1 MLDYVSYCARVF
13 RLNGNSIGVNAF
25 RNVKSTAIVTC
36 IDDQDIEYL
45 GKKGEG
51 SFAEVMACQN
61 LIDGQLYAC
70 KTLKRHFVSVDQA
83 LGLTEVRA
91 LRRLRPHVN
100 IVQLHD
106 IIFDKKSG
114 RLALIFELMDLNM
127 YELLKARKKPLPE
140 FRVKS
145 YIYQLIRSL
154 DHIHRHGIFHR
165 DVKPE
170 NLLIR
175 DNLLKL
181 ADFGSCR
188 GINTKRPYTEYI
200 STRWYRPPECLLTSG
215 HYTYK
220 MDMWAAGCVFFEALT
235 NLPLFP
241 GSSELDQLSKIHN
254 VLGTP
259 KSSIA
264 AKLRRHIIF
273 LYLLDQ
279 LSKIHNVLGTPK
291 SSIAA
296 KLRRHIIFLY
306 LLDQLSKIHNVL
318 GTPKSSIAAKLR
330 RHKRLT
336 GVDFNFQ
343 PYTGIGIAIL
353 APGASPEALELLISL
368 VSYDEDERPSARQAL
383 KNPYFLDLRLAE
395 KYQHSGRHSSRNT
408 GKRTSSASKQ
418 SSPLSP
424 RSGPVSRVD
433 DASNPTR
440 EKERNTVLNIYYC
453 YQLWKSTA
461 TDYAKKSGAA
471 EAWE

>member
-1 MLDYVSYCARVF
+1 
-13 RLNGNSIGVNAF
+13 
-25 RNVKSTAIVTC
+25 
-36 IDDQDIEYL
+36 
-45 GKKGEG
+45 
-51 SFAEVMACQN
+51 
-61 LIDGQLYAC
+61 
-70 KTLKRHFVSVDQA
+70 
-83 LGLTEVRA
+83 
-91 LRRLRPHVN
+91 
-100 IVQLHD
+100 
-106 IIFDKKSG
+106 
-114 RLALIFELMDLNM
+114 M

-145 YIYQLIRSL
+145 YIYQLLRSL

-215 HYTYK
+215 YYSYK

-241 GSSELDQLSKIHN
+241 GSSEI
-254 VLGTP
+254 
-259 KSSIA
+259 
-264 AKLRRHIIF
+264 
-273 LYLLDQ
+273 
-279 LSKIHNVLGTPK
+279 
-291 SSIAA
+291 
-296 KLRRHIIFLY
+296 
-306 LLDQLSKIHNVL
+306 DQLSKIHNVL

-343 PYTGIGIAIL
+343 PYQGIGIAIL
-353 APGASPEALELLISL
+353 APGASSEALELLVSL
-368 VSYDEDERPSARQAL
+368 CSYDEDERPSARQAL
-383 KNPYFLDLRLAE
+383 KNAYFLDLRLAE
-395 KYQHSGRHSSRNT
+395 KYQHSGRRSSRNT

-433 DASNPTR
+433 DDVSIPTTR
-440 EKERNTVLNIYYC
+440 EQRCGVIAEFIISNI
-453 YQLWKSTA
+453 
-461 TDYAKKSGAA
+461 
-471 EAWE
+471 

>member
-1 MLDYVSYCARVF
+1 MGNFLRLVQSLCLVTTFASRAVVDRRVGSKI
-13 RLNGNSIGVNAF
+13 LV
-25 RNVKSTAIVTC
+25 
-36 IDDQDIEYL
+36 IDSLVQ
-45 GKKGEG
+45 KGEG
-51 SFAEVMACQN
+51 SFCESDGHCQN
-61 LIDGQLYAC
+61 LTDGQLYAC
-70 KTLKRHFVSVDQA
+70 KTLKRHFVSVEQA

-100 IVQLHD
+100 VVQLHD

-145 YIYQLIRSL
+145 YMYQLLRSL

-215 HYTYK
+215 YYSHK

-241 GSSELDQLSKIHN
+241 GSSEIDQLSKIHN

-259 KSSIA
+259 KSSI
-264 AKLRRHIIF
+264 I
-273 LYLLDQ
+273 
-279 LSKIHNVLGTPK
+279 
-291 SSIAA
+291 
-296 KLRRHIIFLY
+296 
-306 LLDQLSKIHNVL
+306 
-318 GTPKSSIAAKLR
+318 AKLR

-343 PYTGIGIAIL
+343 PYQGIGIAIL
-353 APGASPEALELLISL
+353 APGASPEALELLVSL
-368 VSYDEDERPSARQAL
+368 CSYDEDDRPSARQAL
-383 KNPYFLDLRLAE
+383 KNAYFLDFRLAE
-395 KYQHSGRHSSRNT
+395 KYQHSGRLSSRNT

-433 DASNPTR
+433 DDVSNPATR
-440 EKERNTVLNIYYC
+440 ETKKHRSEQLLLLPTVEINGHGLRQEIRGSRSLGLEVVKCKTNRSVNLPPIPGKSRKKKDHRNPHQGSNVS
-453 YQLWKSTA
+453 QLPPINHPWRP
-461 TDYAKKSGAA
+461 
-471 EAWE
+471 

>member
-1 MLDYVSYCARVF
+1 MLVPKETTVYMRGRPVTADDF
-13 RLNGNSIGVNAF
+13 PQKNVNMVQ
-25 RNVKSTAIVTC
+25 RYRI
-36 IDDQDIEYL
+36 L

-61 LIDGQLYAC
+61 LVDGQLYAC

-91 LRRLRPHVN
+91 LRRLRPHTNV
-100 IVQLHD
+100 VQLQD

-114 RLALIFELMDLNM
+114 RLALVFELMDLNM

-145 YIYQLIRSL
+145 YIYQLLRSL

-215 HYTYK
+215 YYSHK

-241 GSSELDQLSKIHN
+241 GSSEIDQLTKIHN

-259 KSSIA
+259 KSSI
-264 AKLRRHIIF
+264 I
-273 LYLLDQ
+273 
-279 LSKIHNVLGTPK
+279 
-291 SSIAA
+291 
-296 KLRRHIIFLY
+296 
-306 LLDQLSKIHNVL
+306 
-318 GTPKSSIAAKLR
+318 AKLR
-330 RHKRLT
+330 RHKRLV
-336 GVDFNFQ
+336 GVDFNFP
-343 PYTGIGIAIL
+343 PYAGIGISIL
-353 APGASPEALELLISL
+353 APGASSDALELLVAL
-368 VSYDEDERPSARQAL
+368 CAYDEEERPTARQAL
-383 KNPYFLDLRLAE
+383 KNPYFMDLRLAE
-395 KYQHSGRHSSRNT
+395 KYHHSGRNSSRNI
-408 GKRTSSASKQ
+408 GKRTSSDSKQ
-418 SSPLSP
+418 SSPVSSS
-424 RSGPVSRVD
+424 RSGQTSRID
-433 DASNPTR
+433 DSSNPVTR
-440 EKERNTVLNIYYC
+440 ETKKQRSEQILLLPTLELNGHGLRQEVRGSRSLGIEVLKCKTNRSVNLPPIPV
-453 YQLWKSTA
+453 KSR
-461 TDYAKKSGAA
+461 KKRDHRHHVHVSNVSHLPPINQP
-471 EAWE
+471 WRP